1 MYKGPVTTT
10 FLLDGRSPELCRLDL
25 GELELCRLVFL
36 RVETHAFRVET
47 FGGEKNL

>member
-1 MYKGPVTTT
+1 MSLGPVTTT

-36 RVETHAFRVET
+36 RVLMR
-47 FGGEKNL
+47 FGLKRLEGGKNL